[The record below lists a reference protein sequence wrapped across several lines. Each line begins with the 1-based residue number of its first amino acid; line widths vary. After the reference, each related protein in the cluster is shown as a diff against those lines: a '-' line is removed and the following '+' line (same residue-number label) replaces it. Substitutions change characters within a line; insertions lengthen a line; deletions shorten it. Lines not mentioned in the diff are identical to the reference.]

1 MRFKFLALVGI
12 MLTLLVSLAPASA
25 QDSYAYVRVANY
37 VSDGPAVDV
46 YLNGAL
52 SDVRSILFG
61 DVSAWVGVP
70 AGEVSFG
77 VTPTGGDINDS
88 YFNPKTA
95 TLAPGSWTTVFVA
108 GSTFQSKV
116 AASVVTENYSDIPAD
131 MARVTVFHGILG
143 AVPVNFVAG
152 GEVRVDTLAFPGA
165 AGNNDGATTLDLPAG
180 NYADLQILRADTGAK
195 LLELPTS
202 ALEGGKYYLIAAVG
216 LPETRIAMDFEI
228 SDPAA
233 VVAGIEEQMAA
244 VAEEA
249 PVPETGFLRAA
260 HFFPNG
266 PAIDIYVDGAISE
279 VANVSYGSASDWVQ
293 IPTGAH
299 QIAIVPNG
307 GNLSD
312 ALQTQTL
319 SIAPGIFT
327 TVYVTVKNAA
337 PNIEVILEDYS
348 NIPAGKARATFIHA
362 ADGAVPVN
370 VYLGDGV
377 LLLQALAYPGNIGD
391 NDGSATVDIIPA
403 VYDIRVT
410 TGVETELL
418 EDMPDT
424 EFEDGIYYLIAV
436 YRASD
441 NTITTIVLPT
451 DVNALLE
458 EAG

>member
-1 MRFKFLALVGI
+1 MRFKILALVGI
-12 MLTLLVSLAPASA
+12 ILTLLVSLAPASA

-46 YLNGAL
+46 YLNGTL
-52 SDVRSILFG
+52 SNLRTILFSE
-61 DVSAWVGVP
+61 VSEWVAVP
-70 AGEVSFG
+70 VGEVEVG
-77 VTPTGGDINDS
+77 VTPTGGDINDVL
-88 YFNPKTA
+88 FTPKKA
-95 TLAPGSWTTVFVA
+95 TLAANSWTTVLVA
-108 GSTFQSKV
+108 GASLRSQVS
-116 AASVVTENYSDIPAD
+116 ASVITEDYSNIPAD

-180 NYADLQILRADTGAK
+180 NYADLQILRSDNGAK

-202 ALEGGKYYLIAAVG
+202 ALEGGKHYLIAAEG
-216 LPETRIAMDFEI
+216 LPETTIGIDLAI
-228 SDPAA
+228 TDPAT
-233 VVAGIEEQMAA
+233 VVADIEEQMAA
-244 VAEEA
+244 VAEES
-249 PVPETGFLRAA
+249 PVPDVGFMRAA

-266 PAIDIYVDGAISE
+266 PAIDVYVDGAISE
-279 VANVSYGSASDWVQ
+279 VANVTYGSASDWVQ

-319 SIAPGIFT
+319 SITPGIFT
-327 TVYVTVKNAA
+327 TIYVTVKNAA

-391 NDGSATVDIIPA
+391 NDGSATVDLIPA

-410 TGVETELL
+410 TGIETELL

-424 EFEDGIYYLIAV
+424 EFVADTYYLIAV

-458 EAG
+458 SAG